1 MNARK
6 STPDSAHP
14 LPVLPDVLLPGLKL
28 VFCGTAAGTVSAQR
42 GQYYAHPQN
51 RFWEILYEAGFTPHR
66 LAPADY
72 ASLPAH
78 GIGLTDVAKH
88 SFGMDHELPRDALGR
103 MAADALRQRIVQFA
117 PRALA
122 FTSLK
127 AGRSGLGRKIG
138 VGLQPVR
145 FGSTQ
150 IWVLPSPS
158 PAARKSWDAQP
169 WHNLAHSLR
178 EIVPS

>member
-1 MNARK
+1 M
-6 STPDSAHP
+6 
-14 LPVLPDVLLPGLKL
+14 PGLKL
-28 VFCGTAAGTVSAQR
+28 VFCGTAAGTVSARR

-51 RFWEILYEAGFTPHR
+51 RFWEILYKAGFTPHR
-66 LAPADY
+66 LVPADY

-88 SFGMDHELPRDALGR
+88 SFGMDHELPRNALGR
-103 MAADALRQRIVQFA
+103 MAADALRQRIAQFA

-127 AGRSGLGRKIG
+127 AGRSVLGSKA
-138 VGLQPVR
+138 VTGLQPVS
-145 FGSTQ
+145 FGLTQ

-169 WHNLAHSLR
+169 WHDLARALR
-178 EIVPS
+178 ETMPN